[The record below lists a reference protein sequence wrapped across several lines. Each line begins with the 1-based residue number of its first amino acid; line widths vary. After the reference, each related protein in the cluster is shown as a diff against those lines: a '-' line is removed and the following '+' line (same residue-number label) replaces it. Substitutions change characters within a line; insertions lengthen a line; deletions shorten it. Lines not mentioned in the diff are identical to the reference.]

1 MNWKEFLNNKKN
13 RNEFFISLFLLAIA
27 LTALANFV
35 NFAETRTGVVL
46 QDPLLNLYN
55 PIDLT
60 WLIFGLIYIS
70 LIVAI
75 VSLLKNPK
83 QLLFAMQL
91 YALMVV
97 VRISAMYLLPLEP
110 PAKIIILNDPF
121 VEFFGSGKS
130 LTKDLFFSGHTAS
143 LFVLFL
149 TAKQKT
155 IKIIFLVCTIV
166 VAISVLLQHV
176 HYTID
181 VFAALFFTF
190 ACYKI
195 LKNFKLGE
203 NLK

>member
-1 MNWKEFLNNKKN
+1 MNWKEFLNHKKN
-13 RNEFFISLFLLAIA
+13 RNEFSISLILLA
-27 LTALANFV
+27 LTLSGLANFV
-35 NFAETRTGVVL
+35 NYAEARNGVVL
-46 QDPLLNLYN
+46 QDPLLNLFN

-60 WLIFGLIYIS
+60 WLTFGLIYIS

-75 VSLLKNPK
+75 ITLLKNPK
-83 QLLFAMQL
+83 QLVFAMQL

-110 PAKIIILNDPF
+110 PAKMIILNDPF

-143 LFVLFL
+143 LYILFL
-149 TAKQKT
+149 VSQQ
-155 IKIIFLVCTIV
+155 KIIKTVFLICTMM

-181 VFAALFFTF
+181 VFAALFFTY

-195 LKNFKLGE
+195 LNHFKLGD

>member
-110 PAKIIILNDPF
+110 PAKIIILNDPL